1 MRPRS
6 RGGARWTVTA
16 VALAAALGAALTL
29 GWSGV
34 AAARDP
40 FVNAKLPWR
49 AGERLPLTLDAAM
62 FPDSGGFSIEIY
74 VRIPPTALV
83 LAAEDTT
90 GLRELSL
97 EVRLRSPGGQIRS
110 REELIQASPTDTALG
125 FGRVVAFQ
133 FPTRPGKQNI
143 RVRLED
149 LHSRKQGLI
158 YAGREVTEV
167 TQTDGEVQTPKPQMG
182 RDISDIEFIWDEV
195 GPSGAGVFRRD
206 TLGFLPNPERLYG
219 LYAPDLR
226 CFFTARTKRDT
237 TWNWVARI
245 LDPRGPMLL
254 EKSGTGP
261 SGTTLHGSARL
272 DVSTLPA
279 GGYDLEIKAW
289 QDGDDG
295 ALERKAHFSVAWQN
309 GTWTSDPIAQSDLV
323 HLLLD
328 SQSEE
333 TFTALE
339 PGEREKFFM
348 EFWRQRD
355 PTPGTAENE
364 VLNEYLKRME
374 FANRTFTRTGKL
386 KGMFTDMGRVY
397 IRYGPPDEILKQVLP
412 AGDQTLEQALDD
424 IARTE
429 SRPSYDVRQPG
440 PGGDIRP
447 YEVWIYEGAIPTPME
462 ADPRTAGVVRHK
474 RLTFLF
480 VDDMGYGEYRQRYS
494 TE

>member
-1 MRPRS
+1 LLLPP
-6 RGGARWTVTA
+6 GLLV
-16 VALAAALGAALTL
+16 AALGTALALIWCGAAQ
-29 GWSGV
+29 
-34 AAARDP
+34 ARDP

-49 AGERLPLTLDAAM
+49 AGDRLPLTLDAAM

-74 VRIPPTALV
+74 VRIPPSALA
-83 LAAEDTT
+83 LATEDTT

-97 EVRLRSPGGQIRS
+97 EVRLRSPGGQVRS

-125 FGRVVAFQ
+125 FGRVVAYR
-133 FPTRPGKQNI
+133 FPTRPGTQHV

-167 TQTDGEVQTPKPQMG
+167 TQTEGEIQSPKPQMN
-182 RDISDIEFIWDEV
+182 RDLSDIEFIWDEV
-195 GPSGAGVFRRD
+195 GANGAGVFRRD

-226 CFFTARTKRDT
+226 CFFSARSRTAAP
-237 TWNWVARI
+237 WSWVARI
-245 LDPRGPMLL
+245 IDPQGRMLL
-254 EKSGTGP
+254 EKSGAGP
-261 SGTTLHGSARL
+261 AATTLQGAARL

-279 GGYDLEIKAW
+279 GGYDLEVKAW
-289 QDGDDG
+289 QEGDEG
-295 ALERKAHFSVAWQN
+295 ALERRAHFSVAWQT
-309 GTWTSDPIAQSDLV
+309 GTWTSDPIVQSDLV

-333 TFTALE
+333 TFTKLE
-339 PGEREKFFM
+339 PGERERFF
-348 EFWRQRD
+348 EDFWRQRD

-364 VLNEYLKRME
+364 VLAEYLKRME

-480 VDDMGYGEYRQRYS
+480 VDDMGYGDYRQRYS